1 MLKVKNS
8 SYYDEEGRL
17 MVTYHAQETET
28 YHKRCTTMHRVH
40 IGVVAIAK
48 KEVFESSVERLRID
62 WAFRLLKECVHL

>member
-1 MLKVKNS
+1 
-8 SYYDEEGRL
+8 

-40 IGVVAIAK
+40 IGVVATAK